1 MRYLWKCR
9 VAGLAAL
16 ASLVVAAFAV
26 APAGANTVCKGTA
39 PYQTC
44 QSVKVSVHAFHH
56 RKVKIAVTV
65 NDTPTLTVKLY
76 KFKNGHY
83 KFYRNIFRGNVASG
97 TKKFSVRVKKAGK
110 YQVKAK
116 ANGHGLVATASKK
129 FRAKR

>member
-1 MRYLWKCR
+1 LRKCQI
-9 VAGLAAL
+9 AGLTAL

-44 QSVKVSVHAFHH
+44 QSVKVSVHPRLH

-76 KFKNGHY
+76 KKKHGHF
-83 KFYRNIFRGNVASG
+83 KFYRNVFRGNVASG
-97 TKKFSVRVKKAGK
+97 TKKFSVRVKTVGTYK
-110 YQVKAK
+110 VIAK
-116 ANGHGLVATASKK
+116 ANGHGLVAVASKK
-129 FRAKR
+129 FNAKP